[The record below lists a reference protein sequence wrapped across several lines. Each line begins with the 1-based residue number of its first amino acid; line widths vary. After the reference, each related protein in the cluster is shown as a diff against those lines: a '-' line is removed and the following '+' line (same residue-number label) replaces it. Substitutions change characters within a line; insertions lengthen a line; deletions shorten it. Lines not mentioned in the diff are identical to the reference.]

1 MKEINLKFDLSRAR
15 NAEHYQFHTDMLRT
29 VSEEFADK
37 QGFAPQRAA
46 YKQLLKVENE
56 CYLRNRTYKDTAAI
70 EMVDRNRDDL
80 FLYTAQTITTGKLC
94 PIESKRQAAI
104 ELDYLLAPY
113 RNAPRLNY
121 ASNTAAIS
129 DFLEKIRKPEYAAFV
144 TALDLDEVL
153 TSLATANNEFNT
165 IYTERS
171 AETLS
176 RATSETM
183 KSTRP
188 LVDKAYREIVLA
200 INALYRVNFL
210 ITNDVNKETALGMVI
225 DQVNALIIQL
235 QQTLSK
241 AGVGAKPNFR
251 PDTDGGSTDSG
262 NGGGGN
268 TGGEDDRPVIE

>member
-15 NAEHYQFHTDMLRT
+15 NAEHFQFHTDMLNI
-29 VSEEFADK
+29 VSEEFADE
-37 QGFAPQRAA
+37 QGIAPQRAA
-46 YKQLLKVENE
+46 YKQLWDIENE
-56 CYLRNRTYKDTAAI
+56 CYLRNRTYKDTAAVEI
-70 EMVDRNRDDL
+70 ADRNRDDL

-104 ELDYLLAPY
+104 ELDYLLVPY

-121 ASNTAAIS
+121 TSNTAAIS
-129 DFLEKIRKPEYAAFV
+129 DFLEKIRKPEYVTFV

-210 ITNDVNKETALGMVI
+210 ITNDVNKDTALGMVI
-225 DQVNALIIQL
+225 DQANALIIQL

-262 NGGGGN
+262 NGGG
-268 TGGEDDRPVIE
+268 TGGESDRPEIE